1 MVADTTRYPCV
12 SLSHFVPLRCAST
25 CVPLACYSTHLHT
38 FHAGANILV
47 DNDGTIKLA
56 DFGASKK
63 LADLAT
69 ISEGFKSIKGTPYW
83 MAPEVIK
90 QTGHGRQADI
100 WSVGCTVIEM
110 ATGEPPWSQFSSQVR
125 DTK

>member
-1 MVADTTRYPCV
+1 MEHCKVQFCEEQIRWALFSV
-12 SLSHFVPLRCAST
+12 VNALSV
-25 CVPLACYSTHLHT
+25 LHAQNRI
-38 FHAGANILV
+38 HRDVKAGNILLKKKGQV
-47 DNDGTIKLA
+47 KLT
-56 DFGASKK
+56 
-63 LADLAT
+63 DLGVAALLDEKT
-69 ISEGFKSIKGTPYW
+69 QCRQTSIGSPYW

-90 QTGHGRQADI
+90 QTGHGRQAVI